1 MIERGNGETGA
12 RCAQHP
18 MQSASGTCDRCGN
31 FTCAECGPGAQ
42 CPPCAEREGHAFTL
56 SRDAWTFSGLWDHAA
71 TTFKREWVMLSL
83 ATLVLML
90 TSFVLSAAG
99 AVVQGLAQA
108 AGGVSGAWTVQSVS
122 FVVQNVVQGALMLGL
137 VRMSLE
143 ALQGRKAELG
153 QLFGQFRKV
162 PRYFLMLLI
171 VVVVAYVPIGA
182 LVGAGY
188 VAHQQGLISDTG
200 AAVAAGVLT
209 LVLIGPLI
217 YFGVPLSFAMIELA
231 YDDRVGAVQAL
242 RNSYAIGQGQRLAT
256 VGVALVGAAVTFAG
270 LMAFCIGI
278 LPAMGFA
285 YLLFGGLYLALRNR

>member
-18 MQSASGTCDRCGN
+18 MQAASGTCSRCGN
-31 FTCAECGPGAQ
+31 FTCSECGPGAL
-42 CPPCAEREGHAFTL
+42 CPACAEREGHAFTL
-56 SRDAWTFSGLWDHAA
+56 SRDAWTFSGLWDHTVA
-71 TTFKREWVMLSL
+71 TFKREWVMLSL
-83 ATLVLML
+83 ASLVFLIISMA
-90 TSFVLSAAG
+90 LSAGG

-108 AGGVSGAWTVQSVS
+108 AGGVSGVWTVQGVS
-122 FVVQNVVQGALMLGL
+122 FVVQQVVQGALVLGL

-162 PRYFLMLLI
+162 PRYLLMLLI
-171 VVVVAYVPIGA
+171 VAVVAYVPIGA

-200 AAVAAGVLT
+200 AAVAAGVMT
-209 LVLIGPLI
+209 LVLVGPLL
-217 YFGVPLSFAMIELA
+217 YFGLPLSFSVIELA

-256 VGVALVGAAVTFAG
+256 VGVALVGAALVFAG
-270 LMAFCIGI
+270 LMAFCVGI
-278 LPAMGFA
+278 VPAMGFA